1 MSTTGTDTEVMKF
14 TIRLNSIPSQNLS
27 PEEFTWLAEAA
38 KSARREWNRARRK
51 SDPVEKAMAL
61 SRLSAYLFDLEGP
74 QAALGLVRRAH
85 RLWEVAGNPSQ
96 IATSRAALAGRLL
109 NAGLSQEALQQS
121 AEARKAMG
129 EMEPQRRHQGI
140 PHCLGRE
147 FLKAGHAA
155 EAQNWLE
162 LALENPAEGE
172 RGTILAK
179 LSSALDL
186 QGKLSE
192 ARERQFEAC
201 AAFHGQKGLVSMAT
215 GMLRLAR
222 LELRLGRRWEAMALC
237 QEAAT
242 VLERRHLDFEAAEC
256 RALYRF
262 CRTGSG
268 EWGSSSESWRSGW
281 NS

>member
-1 MSTTGTDTEVMKF
+1 MD
-14 TIRLNSIPSQNLS
+14 
-27 PEEFTWLAEAA
+27 
-38 KSARREWNRARRK
+38 
-51 SDPVEKAMAL
+51 
-61 SRLSAYLFDLEGP
+61 GP
-74 QAALGLVRRAH
+74 QATLGLVRRAH
-85 RLWEVAGNPSQ
+85 RLWEVVGDPSQ

-121 AEARKAMG
+121 AEARKG
-129 EMEPQRRHQGI
+129 LRESEPLCRHQGI

-172 RGTILAK
+172 RGTILAR
-179 LSSALDL
+179 LSLALDL
-186 QGKLSE
+186 QGKVPE

-201 AAFHGQKGLVSMAT
+201 AVFSGQKELVSMAT

-222 LELRLGRRWEAMALC
+222 LELRLGRRWEAMTLC
-237 QEAAT
+237 QEAADF
-242 VLERRHLDFEAAEC
+242 LDQRHMAFEAAEA
-256 RALYRF
+256 RALYRI

-268 EWGSSSESWRSGW
+268 EWGRRTKSSRSSWNG
-281 NS
+281 